1 MKKILLAVA
10 AAFQA
15 LVGCVCPKDKPVKEN
30 GFVLEHPAIDVAD
43 PVATAAW
50 WCENLG
56 FTITRQ
62 KDDETHT
69 TFLVDASGRVAI
81 EMYRAKTQP
90 QAPDYA
96 SMDPLT
102 LHFGFISKDVDADIE
117 RLIKAGATL
126 VVHEKAS
133 GFDGAMMRDPFGIP
147 IQFVKRE
154 QSVLLK

>member
-1 MKKILLAVA
+1 MRAVITQQNLYLILAGKAAAVA
-10 AAFQA
+10 AIQA
-15 LVGCVCPKDKPVKEN
+15 LFGCGRKSELVNPD

-69 TFLVDASGRVAI
+69 TFLVDASGRIA
-81 EMYRAKTQP
+81 
-90 QAPDYA
+90 
-96 SMDPLT
+96 
-102 LHFGFISKDVDADIE
+102 
-117 RLIKAGATL
+117 
-126 VVHEKAS
+126 
-133 GFDGAMMRDPFGIP
+133 

-154 QSVLLK
+154 KSVLLR

>member
-117 RLIKAGATL
+117 RLVKAGATL
-126 VVHEKAS
+126 VAHDKAP
-133 GFDGAMMRDPFGIP
+133 GFDGAMMRDPFGIA

-154 QSVLLK
+154 NSVLLK